1 MAFPSYG
8 YGLRIK
14 LTKTLPSTR
23 FDLNFGGLSPL
34 NADFL
39 RYDSESTTLRGTKN
53 RQSAND
59 CRFAF

>member
-14 LTKTLPSTR
+14 LTKILPSTR
-23 FDLNFGGLSPL
+23 LDLNFSGLSPL

-53 RQSAND
+53 RQSVKD